1 MVSALT
7 ANNNPALICLLVCM
21 HGDMRCQRFHSSFFF
36 FSSLLI
42 KSRILFHKQS
52 LFTNEWTRWHQ
63 LHFYYKEVL
72 LNYDELKL
80 FGCYF
85 GKDDDVNLNLYIVL
99 YLKCLNAGVSHFWMF
114 LPDISPNTSYTVF
127 SGHTLPNATL
137 WEPLQCQV
145 LNHRCNA
152 MK

>member
-42 KSRILFHKQS
+42 KSRILFHKSS

-80 FGCYF
+80 FGFYF
-85 GKDDDVNLNLYIVL
+85 GKDDDVNLKSDQFWTFETDKYI
-99 YLKCLNAGVSHFWMF
+99 
-114 LPDISPNTSYTVF
+114 
-127 SGHTLPNATL
+127 
-137 WEPLQCQV
+137 
-145 LNHRCNA
+145 
-152 MK
+152 

>member
-1 MVSALT
+1 MVTWDVRGFIAL
-7 ANNNPALICLLVCM
+7 
-21 HGDMRCQRFHSSFFF
+21 FF

-42 KSRILFHKQS
+42 KSRILFHKWS

-80 FGCYF
+80 FGFYF
-85 GKDDDVNLNLYIVL
+85 GKDDDVNMKSDQFWTFETDKYIWALTNLYIVL
-99 YLKCLNAGVSHFWMF
+99 YLKCLNARVSHFWMF

-137 WEPLQCQV
+137 WEPL
-145 LNHRCNA
+145 
-152 MK
+152 